1 MAKPNTAMLIIDM
14 MNKMDFEGGEDL
26 LHHTSKMVDQLSLF
40 KKRVKE
46 AGFPVIYVNDNFGQ
60 WQDNAT
66 NIIDECM
73 KKPGKSVVEKI
84 LPEEDDY
91 FIIKPKHSGFFGTQ
105 LDILLHQLGIDNL
118 ILTGVAGD
126 ICVLFTANDAY
137 MREYE
142 LYIPKDCVAS
152 EQTSNNENAIQIMQR
167 SLMADVTVSEE
178 LHLHTIGKP
187 TENQSVPS
195 DPSDPQTM

>member
-1 MAKPNTAMLIIDM
+1 M

-26 LHHTSKMVDQLSLF
+26 LHHSSKMVDQLSRF
-40 KKRVKE
+40 KNRVKE

-66 NIIDECM
+66 NIIEECM
-73 KKPGKSVVEKI
+73 KKPGKPVVEKI
-84 LPEEDDY
+84 LPEDDDY

-118 ILTGVAGD
+118 ILTGIAGD

-142 LYIPKDCVAS
+142 LYIPQDCVAS
-152 EQTSNNENAIQIMQR
+152 EQTSDNENAIQIMKR
-167 SLMADVTVSEE
+167 SLMADVTASEE
-178 LHLHTIGKP
+178 LDLKEIGK
-187 TENQSVPS
+187 
-195 DPSDPQTM
+195 